1 MAFLFYQR
9 KEVVI
14 MIVFGKLNDIRKE
27 LIREL
32 RSNLQYKTKSDDY
45 IKGFAD
51 AVEIVERVINR

>member
-1 MAFLFYQR
+1 
-9 KEVVI
+9 